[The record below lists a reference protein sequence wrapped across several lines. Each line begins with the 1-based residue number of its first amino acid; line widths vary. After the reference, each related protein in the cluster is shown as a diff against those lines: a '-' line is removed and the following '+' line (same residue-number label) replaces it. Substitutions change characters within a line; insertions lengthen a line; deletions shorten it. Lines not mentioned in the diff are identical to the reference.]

1 MVKIYRDA
9 DNRINMTVTQEE
21 LHTLVVYMGTGV
33 SVETEKFARKH
44 KLAIPS
50 VVEQTPLYEAMLN
63 YVKMDHDT
71 YED

>member
-21 LHTLVVYMGTGV
+21 LHTLVSYLGV
-33 SVETEKFARKH
+33 GISAEAEKFARKH
-44 KLAIPS
+44 RLTIPS
-50 VVEQTPLYEAMLN
+50 FVEQSPLFEAMLK
-63 YVKMDHDT
+63 YVEMENDT